1 MSPTPEIDRNQQSRE
16 LSAMLRLH
24 REEILTQ
31 WARLCRENAKAR
43 TLTDE
48 QLLDHLPK
56 LLDKLASGVEA
67 ASEGLDTQVPVKE
80 SQAHTFHRLDAGFD
94 LPDITQEYAL
104 LRRVVFSIL
113 NKHAPHLVVGGFDVI
128 GHAIDASVTE
138 SVEYYVRVRHRTLEA
153 LDQVAQVVTGPGELD
168 AILHKLLTVTMQTI
182 PSVDAVT
189 LLLRQGDQLKVKAQL
204 GVMAER
210 DPKFSLKVGEGFAGT
225 IAQTRQPMFL
235 PAAHIAPIVRSE
247 FIKERNI
254 KAMYGVPM
262 IRGAEVVGVAHMAS
276 LTARE
281 FADED
286 LLLFRTVAERATGV
300 VVQSDLMAR
309 ERAARSFLETV
320 IGSIGE
326 GVVVTDAQGQVIL
339 ASEGAAR
346 IFGTSRDSL
355 EVSAENFDQRFRPRT
370 PDGAPKRSPVLDALG
385 GVEVAPEERLVT
397 DSRGQDHYVLVS
409 SAPVRTD
416 GVISGA
422 VVLFVDLTE
431 RRQLEDELRR
441 MVAFRE
447 RLMGI
452 VGHDLRSP
460 LYAITLANQLVLAH
474 EDAPAWARTSAVRVK
489 RSADRMSRM
498 VSDLLDFTRIQ
509 AHSTL
514 PIEPKRVDLCELV
527 RDTVDELSI
536 AHPGR
541 ISLRL
546 ECGRSYGLWD
556 ADRLVQVVTNLVNNA
571 IEHGSASA
579 PIEVAVHDEPDQV
592 KLQVTNQGESI
603 PPELM
608 PQLFDPFRRAG
619 GEARAGGLGLGLFI
633 VSEVAR
639 AHGGSVQGASKD
651 GATTFTVTLPKARR
665 AP

>member
-1 MSPTPEIDRNQQSRE
+1 MGPPEIDRSQQSRE
-16 LSAMLRLH
+16 LSAMLRQH

-31 WARLCRENAKAR
+31 WATLCRENAKAR

-67 ASEGLDTQVPVKE
+67 VSEGRDSAVPVKE
-80 SQAHTFHRLDAGFD
+80 SQAHALHRLDAGFD

-113 NKHAPHLVVGGFDVI
+113 SRHAPQLVVGGYDVV
-128 GHAIDASVTE
+128 GNAIDASVAE

-168 AILHKLLTVTMQTI
+168 AILQKLLMVTMQTI

-189 LLLRQGDQLKVKAQL
+189 VLLKQGETLTVKAAL

-210 DPKFSLKVGEGFAGT
+210 DRSFTLMVGEGFAGT
-225 IAQTRQPMFL
+225 IAATRQPMFL
-235 PAAHIAPIVRSE
+235 PAAHVAPIVRSG

-300 VVQSDLMAR
+300 VVQAELMAK

-326 GVVVTDAQGQVIL
+326 GVVVTDLQGQVIL

-346 IFGTSRDSL
+346 IFNTTREAL
-355 EVSAENFDQRFRPRT
+355 KMRAEVFEERFRPRT
-370 PDGAPKRSPVLDALG
+370 PDGSPKRPAVLDALG
-385 GVEVAPEERLVT
+385 GEVVAPEERIVT
-397 DSRGQDHYVLVS
+397 DAKGQDHYVLVS

-416 GVISGA
+416 GAISGA
-422 VVLFVDLTE
+422 VVLFVDLSE
-431 RRQLEDELRR
+431 RRQLEDQLRR

-460 LYAITLANQLVLAH
+460 LYAITLANQLMLAH
-474 EDAPAWARTSAVRVK
+474 EDAPAWARTSALRVK

-509 AHSTL
+509 SSSTL
-514 PIEPKRVDLCELV
+514 PLERKRVDLCELV

-536 AHPGR
+536 AYPGR
-541 ISLRL
+541 LSLRL
-546 ECGRSYGLWD
+546 DCAKSYGLWD
-556 ADRLVQVVTNLVNNA
+556 GDRLVQVVTNLVNNA
-571 IEHGSASA
+571 IEHGGAST
-579 PIEVAVHDEPDQV
+579 PVEVAVSEEPDRV
-592 KLQVTNQGESI
+592 KLQVTNQGETIS
-603 PPELM
+603 PELM
-608 PQLFDPFRRAG
+608 PLLFDPFRRATA
-619 GEARAGGLGLGLFI
+619 EARGGGLGLGLYI

-639 AHGGSVQGASKD
+639 AHHGAVQGESKD
-651 GATTFTVTLPKARR
+651 GVTTFTVTLPR
-665 AP
+665 AG